1 MATPVNKEKDGLIKG
16 EKLAPLSER
25 LAKLGLV
32 KDWDFVLHLPLR
44 YEDLTFIAP
53 IDSLEAGQ
61 TVQVEGTVL
70 SQKFFT
76 TSRGM
81 QFTAEIQDATGTM
94 HARFVH
100 FYPSIQYQLA
110 KGKHVRLYGE
120 VRPSYYGDLEMVH
133 PKIKT
138 GKSAESELDA
148 SLTPIYPAGEGVQQA
163 WLRKRIAR
171 ALLDLSLKDPI
182 PSEITESLG
191 LPPLA
196 ESIKY
201 LHNPPAGADAAGLQ
215 MRSCPQW
222 QRLIFDE
229 LLAQQITLRAT
240 RESASQSPATALPTE
255 NSPLI
260 DRFRAGLPFAL
271 TRAQARVVAEI
282 DRDLSRPV
290 PAHRLVQGDVG
301 CGKTVVAALAILR
314 AVSQGHQASL
324 MAPTEILAEQHY
336 GKIRA
341 WLEPLGLTVVW
352 LTGRLKP
359 AEKRDALAK
368 IASGEAN
375 VIVGTHALIQTG
387 VVFKDLV
394 LSIVDE
400 QHRFGVLQRLAL
412 RVPGPNGLIPHL
424 LMLSA
429 TPIPRTLAMSYLA
442 DLEVSVIDE
451 LPPGR
456 TPVMTKLARLSR
468 KDEVLNVLRHEVEQ
482 GRQVYWVCPLIE
494 ESEALDLTPAT
505 ACFEELKQK
514 LPELTVGLVHGAM
527 SAAEK
532 DATMSDFQQ
541 GIVQVLVATTV
552 IEVGV
557 DVPNASL
564 MVIEHAERFGLAQL
578 HQLRGRVGR
587 GAAKSACILLYDPAL
602 SEVGKERLKI
612 IYESSDGFEIAR
624 RDLELRGPG
633 EFLGERQSGM
643 PFLRFADLDRDETLL
658 TAARDVADKWLT
670 LDREAANAFARRW
683 FDSPEDF
690 LSA

>member
-1 MATPVNKEKDGLIKG
+1 MATPVNKEKDGVIKG

-32 KDWDFVLHLPLR
+32 RDWDFVLHLPLR
-44 YEDLTFIAP
+44 YEDLTSITP

-61 TVQVEGTVL
+61 TVQIEGTVI

-81 QFTAEIQDATGTM
+81 QFTAEIQDPTGTM
-94 HARFVH
+94 RARFVH

-120 VRPSYYGDLEMVH
+120 VRLSYYNDLEMVH
-133 PKIKT
+133 PKVKT
-138 GKSAESELDA
+138 GKSAESELDS
-148 SLTPIYPAGEGVQQA
+148 SLTPIYPAGEGIQQG

-171 ALLDLSLKDPI
+171 ALLDLSLKDPV
-182 PSEITESLG
+182 PSDYTENLG

-196 ESIKY
+196 ESLKY
-201 LHNPPAGADAAGLQ
+201 LHNPPAGADALGLQ
-215 MRSCPQW
+215 NRSCPQW

-229 LLAQQITLRAT
+229 LLAQQITLKST
-240 RESASQSPATALPTE
+240 REVASQNAARALSIGKSE
-255 NSPLI
+255 LI
-260 DRFRAGLPFAL
+260 NKFLETLPFDL
-271 TRAQARVVAEI
+271 TRAQKRVVSEI
-282 DRDLSRPV
+282 EADLSRSV
-290 PAHRLVQGDVG
+290 PAHRLIQGDVG
-301 CGKTVVAALAILR
+301 CGKTVVATLSILR
-314 AVSQGHQASL
+314 AVADGHQASL

-336 GKIRA
+336 RKIYA
-341 WLEPLGLTVVW
+341 WLAPLGVNVVW

-359 AEKRDALAK
+359 AEKREALSK
-368 IASGEAN
+368 IASGDAQ
-375 VIVGTHALIQTG
+375 VIIGTHALIQAG
-387 VVFKDLV
+387 VTFHDLV

-456 TPVMTKLARLSR
+456 TPIMTKLARLSR
-468 KDEVLNVLRHEVEQ
+468 KEEVLSVLRYEVAQ

-494 ESEALDLTPAT
+494 ESDALDLTPAT
-505 ACFEELKQK
+505 TCFEELKEK

-527 SAAEK
+527 PAADKE
-532 DATMSDFQQ
+532 ATMKDFQH

-564 MVIEHAERFGLAQL
+564 MIIEHAERFGLAQL

-602 SEVGKERLKI
+602 SEIGKERLKI

-658 TAARDVADKWLT
+658 TTARDVAVKWLRS
-670 LDREAANAFARRW
+670 DPDAANAFARRW
-683 FDSPEDF
+683 FESPEAF

>member
-1 MATPVNKEKDGLIKG
+1 M
-16 EKLAPLSER
+16 
-25 LAKLGLV
+25 
-32 KDWDFVLHLPLR
+32 
-44 YEDLTFIAP
+44 
-53 IDSLEAGQ
+53 
-61 TVQVEGTVL
+61 
-70 SQKFFT
+70 
-76 TSRGM
+76 
-81 QFTAEIQDATGTM
+81 
-94 HARFVH
+94 
-100 FYPSIQYQLA
+100 
-110 KGKHVRLYGE
+110 
-120 VRPSYYGDLEMVH
+120 
-133 PKIKT
+133 
-138 GKSAESELDA
+138 
-148 SLTPIYPAGEGVQQA
+148 
-163 WLRKRIAR
+163 
-171 ALLDLSLKDPI
+171 
-182 PSEITESLG
+182 
-191 LPPLA
+191 
-196 ESIKY
+196 
-201 LHNPPAGADAAGLQ
+201 
-215 MRSCPQW
+215 
-222 QRLIFDE
+222 
-229 LLAQQITLRAT
+229 
-240 RESASQSPATALPTE
+240 
-255 NSPLI
+255 
-260 DRFRAGLPFAL
+260 
-271 TRAQARVVAEI
+271 
-282 DRDLSRPV
+282 
-290 PAHRLVQGDVG
+290 
-301 CGKTVVAALAILR
+301 
-314 AVSQGHQASL
+314 
-324 MAPTEILAEQHY
+324 
-336 GKIRA
+336 
-341 WLEPLGLTVVW
+341 VW

-359 AEKRDALAK
+359 AEKRDALQK
-368 IASGEAN
+368 IASGEAD

-387 VVFKDLV
+387 VVFHDLV

-468 KDEVLNVLRHEVEQ
+468 KDEVLNVIRHEVES

-505 ACFEELKQK
+505 ACFEELQQK
-514 LPELTVGLVHGAM
+514 LPDLTIGLVHGAM

-564 MVIEHAERFGLAQL
+564 MIIEHAERFGLAQL

-602 SEVGKERLKI
+602 SDIGKERLKI

-658 TAARDVADKWLT
+658 IAAREVAEKWIVADRK
-670 LDREAANAFARRW
+670 AAGDFASRW
-683 FDSPEDF
+683 FESPENF

>member
-1 MATPVNKEKDGLIKG
+1 MKG
-16 EKLAPLSER
+16 EKLPPLSER

-32 KDWDFVLHLPLR
+32 RDWDFVLHLPLR
-44 YEDLTFIAP
+44 YEDLTSITPIA
-53 IDSLEAGQ
+53 SLAEGQ
-61 TVQVEGTVL
+61 TAQIEGTVIG
-70 SQKFFT
+70 QKFFT

-81 QFTAEIQDATGTM
+81 QFTAEIHDDSGTM

-100 FYPSIQYQLA
+100 FYPSIQHQLA

-120 VRPSYYGDLEMVH
+120 LRPSYYGDLEMVH
-133 PKIKT
+133 PKVKT
-138 GKSAESELDA
+138 GKSAEGELDA
-148 SLTPIYPAGEGVQQA
+148 SLTPIYPAGEGIQQA

-171 ALLDLSLKDPI
+171 ALLDLSLKDPV
-182 PSEITESLG
+182 PETYTVNLG

-196 ESIKY
+196 ESIRY

-215 MRSCPQW
+215 ARSCPAW

-229 LLAQQITLRAT
+229 LLAQQITLKAT
-240 RESASQSPATALPTE
+240 RESASQSPAQPLP
-255 NSPLI
+255 NGASDLI
-260 DRFRAGLPFAL
+260 ERFIAGLPFAL
-271 TRAQARVVAEI
+271 TRAQKRVVAEI
-282 DRDLSRPV
+282 EADLARPV

-301 CGKTVVAALAILR
+301 CGKTVVATLAILR
-314 AVSQGHQASL
+314 AVANGHQASL

-336 GKIRA
+336 RKILA
-341 WLEPLGLTVVW
+341 WLEPLGLNVVW

-359 AEKRDALAK
+359 AEKRDALQK
-368 IASGEAN
+368 IASGEAD

-387 VVFKDLV
+387 VVFHDLV

-468 KDEVLNVLRHEVEQ
+468 KDEVLNVIRHEVES

-505 ACFEELKQK
+505 ACFEELQQK
-514 LPELTVGLVHGAM
+514 LPDLTIGLVHGAM

-564 MVIEHAERFGLAQL
+564 MIIEHAERFGLAQL

-602 SEVGKERLKI
+602 SDIGKERLKI

-658 TAARDVADKWLT
+658 IAAREVAEKWIVADRK
-670 LDREAANAFARRW
+670 AAGDFASRW
-683 FDSPEDF
+683 FESPENF